1 MDRPVALAAAETDG
15 ETSRH
20 VAGSSP
26 GHLELLPDEGTDGCG
41 GSRQRQH
48 QKSASSRPWLSRHEL
63 PAAEGAALGHHK
75 DRIHRFSESRVE
87 CALLQIVV
95 QNRIMLVIP
104 LSNVFGTTTH
114 RVKCC
119 PSRQGTRLLTRADE
133 WLKHGPAIVFGPRPR
148 QAPILPL
155 MNGSLI
161 PRVER

>member
-95 QNRIMLVIP
+95 QNRKTQPRHAGSCVWY
-104 LSNVFGTTTH
+104 SERNYDA
-114 RVKCC
+114 RV
-119 PSRQGTRLLTRADE
+119 PRASFCE
-133 WLKHGPAIVFGPRPR
+133 G
-148 QAPILPL
+148 
-155 MNGSLI
+155 GS
-161 PRVER
+161 